1 MANEC
6 RNCRNANQWAVIR
19 GDTLLQ
25 SIRNQVNSV
34 TKFSEWEIPGM
45 GHIFSLETFCPRILF
60 NEKKMDLIKH
70 KILNRPAANTVKIH
84 FFKQSKYLWI
94 RAPFLTPWHHYVRRK
109 DRSRKFGRKKNMAG
123 NQSDGLLND
132 QSKKISVCGG
142 CTILGQPPP
151 EDPVC
156 DSGIYCYGKSL
167 THLSTY
173 FCKYLLQA

>member
-1 MANEC
+1 M
-6 RNCRNANQWAVIR
+6 NQ
-19 GDTLLQ
+19 GPL
-25 SIRNQVNSV
+25 SY
-34 TKFSEWEIPGM
+34 P
-45 GHIFSLETFCPRILF
+45 
-60 NEKKMDLIKH
+60 
-70 KILNRPAANTVKIH
+70 
-84 FFKQSKYLWI
+84 
-94 RAPFLTPWHHYVRRK
+94 LTPLRTTEGQEQKIRK
-109 DRSRKFGRKKNMAG
+109 TKNMAG